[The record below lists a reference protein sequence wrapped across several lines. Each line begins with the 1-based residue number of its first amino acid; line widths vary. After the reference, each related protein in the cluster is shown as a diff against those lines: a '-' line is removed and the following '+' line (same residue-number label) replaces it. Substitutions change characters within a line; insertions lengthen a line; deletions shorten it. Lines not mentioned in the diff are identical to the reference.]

1 MAVRLFFKRHPRV
14 RELICDH
21 ITCTDIGTFTD
32 WNGNKQLVCQ
42 CDICGKI
49 GIGERPRWYP
59 LPEEFSAKKEHGA
72 GSDHTGVTCHL
83 KARSAVPVHLVKI
96 A

>member
-1 MAVRLFFKRHPRV
+1 MEVMPFFKRHPRV

-21 ITCTDIGTFTD
+21 ITCTNIGTFTD

-49 GIGERPRWYP
+49 GIGERPVWYP
-59 LPEEFSAKKEHGA
+59 LPEEFSAKKKKRA
-72 GSDHTGVTCHL
+72 TDQ
-83 KARSAVPVHLVKI
+83 
-96 A
+96 